1 MEYPKCQYQ
10 DEDINANVCP
20 RHTPEETRKSASKRS
35 ANVKR
40 SVLVYNVTNYTL
52 TKS

>member
-35 ANVKR
+35 ANVKGQFWYIM
-40 SVLVYNVTNYTL
+40 LL
-52 TKS
+52 IIH